1 VSDGKASANL
11 AFTLKVTGGTT
22 TTSSATLNWTPPT
35 KNTDGSSLT
44 NLAGYRISY
53 GPSASSL
60 TQTVQIAN
68 PGLSSYVIDGLTSG
82 TWYFSLRA
90 YTSSGS
96 ESSLSNPVS
105 RTIP

>member
-1 VSDGKASANL
+1 
-11 AFTLKVTGGTT
+11 
-22 TTSSATLNWTPPT
+22 
-35 KNTDGSSLT
+35 
-44 NLAGYRISY
+44 
-53 GPSASSL
+53 
-60 TQTVQIAN
+60 VQIAN
-68 PGLSSYVIDGLTSG
+68 PGISSYVIDGLTSG